1 MAREQYSYQGD
12 KREGGEKPTVEAKV
26 DTRASKGHPDRN
38 EDAALGDIIRLKE
51 EAVKPPE
58 IKTFDTAA
66 DTEIVRQAR
75 ERELKVADKLKDKQ
89 VFGVLDGISGGKEG
103 EGTGVVASRLASA
116 RLSERMAEMP
126 PGLTVDQTKD
136 YVLKAMQAA
145 DADVKAYRDNAD
157 AITNDPKRK
166 KELKQMGTTA
176 DMVALVDNPD
186 GSKEA
191 VIGHVG
197 DSRVYLFDEK
207 TKKLKALTVDENVV
221 GYLHRVGQ
229 ITREQYDLVMNTSDI
244 SQLPPDLQK
253 LGANFGMDTRGAK
266 NTLFNALGSGG
277 VKEENVFSVRVEP
290 GQKLL
295 LTSDGVHD
303 NLNDAEIEQLLA
315 AGKTMEQIT
324 EAAYG
329 TGRKP
334 DDISGTLI
342 EIKGENPE
350 ARAARQAEEAKD
362 VQMRTWEKEVGD
374 AHAEIARL
382 EALKAASSA
391 GNAPVDRNARA
402 NVMMN
407 MDARAIME
415 VAKMGGPKELDKR
428 IRDWKMFSLSREYQ
442 VAQSDVADTQKEM
455 GLSASQAK
463 EQLAIQ
469 QQVIDWQRQV
479 YDAARSSTPA
489 MRGKVMGTSI
499 KAVEWVSARMK
510 SGESPEQIMQQ
521 ARATESDARKKA
533 ESLSALDSMTN
544 RLQEIAGE
552 WQRLEGEKRDELAAQ
567 EQQQMHAARQQL
579 ESAAPARGREAA
591 PQQRPEAQQQQQ
603 MQQPAK
609 KKPWYK
615 RLFGG

>member
-1 MAREQYSYQGD
+1 MSREQHSYRGD
-12 KREGGEKPTVEAKV
+12 TREGGEKPSVEAKV
-26 DTRASKGHPDRN
+26 DTRASKGHPGRN
-38 EDAALGDIIRLKE
+38 EDAALGDIIRLQE
-51 EAVKPPE
+51 EAVSPPE
-58 IKTFDTAA
+58 MKTFDTPA

-126 PGLTVDQTKD
+126 PGMTVDQTKE
-136 YVLKAMQAA
+136 YLLKAMQEA
-145 DADVKAYRDNAD
+145 DADVKAYRENAD

-176 DMVALVDNPD
+176 DVVALVDNPD

-207 TKKLKALTVDENVV
+207 TKKLQALTVDENIV
-221 GYLHRVGQ
+221 GYLQRTGA
-229 ITREQYDLVMNTSDI
+229 ISREDYDLVMNTSDI
-244 SQLPPDLQK
+244 KQLPERLQN
-253 LGANFGMDTRGAK
+253 LGQNFGMDTRGAK
-266 NTLFNALGSGG
+266 NTLFNALGTGG
-277 VKEENVFSVRVEP
+277 VKQENVFSVRVEP

-303 NLNDAEIEQLLA
+303 NLTDAEIEQLLA
-315 AGKTMEQIT
+315 SGKSMEQIT

-342 EIKGENPE
+342 EIKGERPE
-350 ARAARQAEEAKD
+350 ARAERQAQEAKD
-362 VQMRTWEKEVGD
+362 EQMRTWEKEVGD
-374 AHAEIARL
+374 ARAEIARL
-382 EALKAASSA
+382 EALKAAS
-391 GNAPVDRNARA
+391 GGPVDKSGRA

-407 MDARAIME
+407 MDGRAIREIMN
-415 VAKMGGPKELDKR
+415 MGGADAVDKR

-442 VAQSDVADTQKEM
+442 VAQADVAEAQKEIGM
-455 GLSASQAK
+455 PAAQVK
-463 EQLAIQ
+463 EQLAVQ
-469 QQVIDWQRQV
+469 QQIIDWQRQV

-489 MRGKVMGTSI
+489 MRGMVMGTSI
-499 KAVEWVSARMK
+499 EAVQAVGMRLK
-510 SGESPEQIMQQ
+510 NGERPEDIMQQ
-521 ARATESDARKKA
+521 ARSMETAARSKA
-533 ESLSALDSMTN
+533 ESLSAVESMTS

-552 WQRLEGEKRDELAAQ
+552 WQRLEGEKRDELAAA
-567 EQQQMHAARQQL
+567 EQQQMKAARQQL
-579 ESAAPARGREAA
+579 ESAGGPAGQRREAA
-591 PQQRPEAQQQQQ
+591 PQQQPDARQQQQP
-603 MQQPAK
+603 QQPA

-615 RLFGG
+615 RLFGR